1 VFSNFVVGPFI
12 CSSLSFDDA
21 DIVEGDNALTI
32 YLLNIQEI
40 RFSFDKT
47 NNFNDCK
54 GESKLVF

>member
-1 VFSNFVVGPFI
+1 VVGPLF
-12 CSSLSFDDA
+12 CSSLGFDDA

-47 NNFNDCK
+47 NYLNYCK

>member
-1 VFSNFVVGPFI
+1 VVGPLI
-12 CSSLSFDDA
+12 CSSLGFDNA

-47 NNFNDCK
+47 NYLNDCK